1 MAIAPTRFSRVSVGW
16 ITSTLSLADQ
26 DAADT
31 GANFS
36 ANGPAVFDDAV
47 TVTGALTQ
55 TGAVVMSSTLSVAGQ
70 VTATSGIAVGG
81 GAAVTVISTA
91 TQALD
96 LGVISAHESSSV
108 TAGLTGV
115 AEGDHVLIQPDSTW
129 TGAYYDVGLEAHS
142 TSTAGEVNIVARN
155 STATDSADLASV
167 TIRMTAIRFSA
178 FV

>member
-16 ITSTLSLADQ
+16 VTSTLSLADQ

-47 TVTGALTQ
+47 TITGAATL
-55 TGAVVMSSTLSVAGQ
+55 SSTLTVAGQ

-81 GAAVTVISTA
+81 GTPITVISTA
-91 TQALD
+91 TIDLD
-96 LGVISAHESSSV
+96 LGDIVGHDSSSV
-108 TAGLTGV
+108 TAALAGV

-129 TGAYYDVGLEAHS
+129 TGVNYDVALEAHS
-142 TSTAGEVNIVARN
+142 TSTAGEINIVARN
-155 STATDSADLASV
+155 SAVTDSGDLAAV
-167 TIRMTAIRFSA
+167 VARVTAIRFSA

>member
-91 TQALD
+91 TIDLD
-96 LGVISAHESSSV
+96 LGDIAGHDSSSV
-108 TAGLTGV
+108 TAGLAGV

-142 TSTAGEVNIVARN
+142 TSTAGEINIVARN
-155 STATDSADLASV
+155 SAVTDSGDLDAV
-167 TIRMTAIRFSA
+167 VARVTAIRFGS
-178 FV
+178 F